1 MVDRIVEKEKVVLV
15 PTTDHQKE
23 ASLSYLVEKLVLELR
38 RIKERNRIELQLEED
53 IQRLFFKDSKAGV
66 ISEKKVEEFNE
77 VLKQKYSSLG
87 EWRESYPFM
96 IDSFLQDYFTL
107 NSTITELNN
116 TNANLQEQV
125 KIVQSQLDNN
135 ER

>member
-1 MVDRIVEKEKVVLV
+1 M
-15 PTTDHQKE
+15 
-23 ASLSYLVEKLVLELR
+23 
-38 RIKERNRIELQLEED
+38 
-53 IQRLFFKDSKAGV
+53 

-107 NSTITELNN
+107 NSTITELMN
-116 TNANLQEQV
+116 TNGNLQEQV

-135 ER
+135 EKDIISLNSHNAEILRNYSRLLDVLRGA